1 MENQTY
7 NAKNSVVVF
16 GDATTGA
23 GRLRRHRGN
32 RQDPPSGRPPSPVPV
47 SPPPGPGE
55 PCDCPSPD
63 TAGAGGGCGGAM
75 ELGNRVGKQRWRQE
89 RSHPMGSGVPSIGL
103 RRGRKGEGQGES
115 GWIPWGNGDCC
126 SVFFFFG
133 GFLGGLCLF
142 WFFWATPL
150 PRFFSFVLLCKLIF
164 TIFYIYVEILECFF
178 FLHDISLVFLFFFFL

>member
-126 SVFFFFG
+126 SVFFFLVVFLADSVYFG
-133 GFLGGLCLF
+133 FSG
-142 WFFWATPL
+142 PL
-150 PRFFSFVLLCKLIF
+150 LSRDFSR
-164 TIFYIYVEILECFF
+164 
-178 FLHDISLVFLFFFFL
+178 LFFFANWSLRSFIFTWRSLNVFFFSMTLV